1 MDQTRNDKWDG
12 SGSHATL
19 FEFQFPFLCD
29 TMCYVPQGKLG
40 NLEDRFD
47 TVILT
52 NDLILIKCCNH
63 SITCDNDIDWLTD
76 WGPFLVW
83 MEPQNGFYQ
92 GWASPSSR
100 SSSTETTFRWSTQAG
115 NDWAMRS
122 PRSKTAGH
130 VSDHF
135 RDLLWKKLALTLAP
149 ICYPSCWWSISCRFL
164 CSSKQVLFLLGPTI
178 LFRTGL
184 A

>member
-29 TMCYVPQGKLG
+29 TMYYVPQGKLG

-63 SITCDNDIDWLTD
+63 SITCDNDID
-76 WGPFLVW
+76 
-83 MEPQNGFYQ
+83 
-92 GWASPSSR
+92 
-100 SSSTETTFRWSTQAG
+100 
-115 NDWAMRS
+115 
-122 PRSKTAGH
+122 
-130 VSDHF
+130 
-135 RDLLWKKLALTLAP
+135 
-149 ICYPSCWWSISCRFL
+149 
-164 CSSKQVLFLLGPTI
+164 
-178 LFRTGL
+178 
-184 A
+184 